1 MDILFINHYA
11 GGPGFGMSFRSHYL
25 AREWVK
31 QGHKVTIIAA
41 SFSHLRRIN
50 PNVTEPYSLEDI
62 EGVKYIWCKT
72 PSYQGNGLG
81 RVINIFSFIK
91 RLYSA
96 KSKLDKNYDV
106 VIASS
111 TYPLDIYPANHL
123 AKYFNAKLC
132 WEVHDLWPLS
142 PIMLGG
148 ISPYHP
154 FMMLLQKGEK
164 DCCRLADKVVSILP
178 HADRHLITKGM
189 SVDKYKHVP
198 NGIDITEWAD
208 SNDDELPDKI
218 ANSINKAKKE
228 GEFIVGYAGS
238 HGPSNGLLNLIKAAE
253 KLKNEPVK
261 FVLVGGGLEKQQ
273 LKESATHKGLTSVD
287 FFDQVQKK
295 NIPAILSAMDCL
307 YIGYRDFPLY
317 KYGIGANKIFDY
329 LMAARP
335 VVFACN
341 ASNDPIKD
349 AEAGISI
356 EPDNPEQLV
365 NAIKQVME
373 ISPDARGALGLNGRK
388 YVEQNHNFKTLSH
401 LFLEHISG

>member
-31 QGHKVTIIAA
+31 QGHNVTIIAA
-41 SFSHLRRIN
+41 SFSHLRRVN
-50 PNVTEPYSLEDI
+50 PTVTGPYSFQEI

-72 PSYQGNGLG
+72 PSYKGNGLG
-81 RVINIFSFIK
+81 RIINIFSFIK

-96 KSKLDKNYDV
+96 KSELAKNYDV

-111 TYPLDIYPANHL
+111 TYPLDIYPAHHL

-132 WEVHDLWPLS
+132 WELHDLWPLS
-142 PIMLGG
+142 PILLGG

-189 SVDKYKHVP
+189 LQEKYKHIP
-198 NGIDITEWAD
+198 NGIDINEWGE
-208 SNDDELPDKI
+208 NNENELPDNI
-218 ANSINKAKKE
+218 AKTIDKAKKQ
-228 GEFIVGYAGS
+228 GEFIIGYAGS
-238 HGPSNGLLNLIKAAE
+238 HGPSNGLMNLIKAAE
-253 KLKNEPVK
+253 MLKNEPVR
-261 FVLVGGGLEKQQ
+261 FILLGDGIEKEQ
-273 LKESATHKGLTSVD
+273 LKENAANRGLTSVE
-287 FFDQVQKK
+287 FFDSVPKK
-295 NIPAILSAMDCL
+295 NIPNILSAMDCL
-307 YIGYRDFPLY
+307 YIGFRDFPLY

-335 VVFACN
+335 TIFACN
-341 ASNDPIKD
+341 ASNDPVKD
-349 AEAGISI
+349 AKAGISI
-356 EPDNPEQLV
+356 EPDNSHQLTE
-365 NAIKQVME
+365 AIREMMKT
-373 ISPDARGALGLNGRK
+373 SPDVRETYGLNGRR
-388 YVEQNHNFKTLSH
+388 YVMQNHNYKTLSH
-401 LFLEHISG
+401 LFLEHIS